1 MTKVKTTDGKEF
13 ELSSYC
19 IELSEELRGPEASER
34 ADDEVVDVA
43 FSSEI
48 FQHVVDYML
57 ANEEYFKANHK
68 EITDPADMHPIPAEF
83 RHFGRAVQVCLL
95 GIRDYERKYLDRFG
109 TGDKLNVEL
118 IIDVLL
124 AADSLQVMGLSE
136 LLARRMAEFMRAR
149 RPEFIREHF
158 KIPASTPEL
167 SKQAAEMFPF
177 YSDIKA

>member
-1 MTKVKTTDGKEF
+1 MPKVKTADGKEF

-19 IELSEELRGPEASER
+19 IEMSEELKGPDSEDR
-34 ADDEVVDVA
+34 ADDEVVTVSVNSD
-43 FSSEI
+43 I
-48 FQHVVDYML
+48 FQHVVDYMV

-68 EITDPADMHPIPAEF
+68 EITDPSDMHPVPADF
-83 RHFGRAVQVCLL
+83 RHFGKAVQVCLL

-109 TGDKLNVEL
+109 TGEKLNVEL

-124 AADSLQVMGLSE
+124 AADELQVLGLSE

-158 KIPASTPEL
+158 KIPDSTPEM

-177 YSDIKA
+177 YNEIKA